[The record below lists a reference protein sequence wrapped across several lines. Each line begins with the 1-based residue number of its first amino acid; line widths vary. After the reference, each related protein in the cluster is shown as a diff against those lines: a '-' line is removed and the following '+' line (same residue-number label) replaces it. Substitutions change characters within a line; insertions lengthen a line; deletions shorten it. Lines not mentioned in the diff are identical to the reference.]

1 MKETESG
8 GGDDRLSFTDEELY
22 ARVVD
27 KDAEALEL
35 LYDKYERLVYS
46 FAYRMV
52 QDAQRAEDVVQD
64 VFSKLWRDHAA
75 FDATKGKFSSWL
87 LTMTRNRCLDI
98 LRKVSKQQE
107 VGLFEKDND
116 RPTDTM
122 GEMPEQ
128 ATEWKE
134 KSERI
139 REALSYLKEDQRK
152 IVELFYF
159 HGYSQDRISKD
170 LDIPLGTVKG
180 RIRLAL
186 QHLRKRLEPER
197 GDLADGTIDV

>member
-1 MKETESG
+1 MAY
-8 GGDDRLSFTDEELY
+8 TDEELY
-22 ARVVD
+22 RRVLA
-27 KDAEALEL
+27 KDQEALEM
-35 LYDKYERLVYS
+35 LYDKYERLIYS

-52 QDAQRAEDVVQD
+52 QDSQRAEDVVQD
-64 VFSKLWRDHAA
+64 VFSRLWREHAA

-98 LRKVSKQQE
+98 LRKVTKQQE
-107 VGLFEKDND
+107 VGLLEKDTQQA
-116 RPTDTM
+116 TDAI
-122 GEMPEQ
+122 GDLPEQ
-128 ATEWKE
+128 AAEWKE
-134 KSERI
+134 KSERV

-159 HGYSQDRISKD
+159 QGYSQDRISRD

-197 GDLADGTIDV
+197 GDLADGTMDV

>member
-1 MKETESG
+1 MPY
-8 GGDDRLSFTDEELY
+8 TDEELY
-22 ARVVD
+22 QRVLARD
-27 KDAEALEL
+27 DEALEL
-35 LYDKYERLVYS
+35 LYTKYERLVYS

-52 QDAQRAEDVVQD
+52 KDQQRAEDVVQD
-64 VFSKLWRDHAA
+64 VFSKLWRDHAPFVA
-75 FDATKGKFSSWL
+75 DRGKFSSWL

-98 LRKVSKQQE
+98 LRKVTKQQE
-107 VGLFEKDND
+107 VGLLEKDTE
-116 RPTDTM
+116 RPSDVI
-122 GEMPEQ
+122 GDLPEQ
-128 ATEWKE
+128 AAEWKE

-139 REALSYLKEDQRK
+139 RDALSYLKEDQRK

-186 QHLRKRLEPER
+186 KHLRKRLEPER
-197 GDLADGTIDV
+197 GELADGSIDV